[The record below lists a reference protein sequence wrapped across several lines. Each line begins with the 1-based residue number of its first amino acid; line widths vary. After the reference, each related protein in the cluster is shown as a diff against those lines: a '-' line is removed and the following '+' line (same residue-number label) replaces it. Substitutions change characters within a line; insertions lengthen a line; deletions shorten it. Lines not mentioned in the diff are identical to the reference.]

1 MLRRSF
7 TAVLEKNATFGG
19 SFETEPY
26 EVGWATEAR
35 FFIRVLNV
43 SGERVLLAGKVQI
56 SPDGI
61 SWCDEGTSLPQI
73 SQAGLY
79 SVKVREFGNWLR
91 LRCELS
97 GAESSVKVLIYLA
110 LKE

>member
-7 TAVLEKNATFGG
+7 TAVLEKNAAF
-19 SFETEPY
+19 SEDFETEPY

-35 FFIRVLNV
+35 FFVRVLNL
-43 SGERVLLAGKVQI
+43 SGDQTLFAGKVQI

-61 SWCDEGTSLPQI
+61 SWCDEGTVMPQI
-73 SQAGLY
+73 SQPGLY
-79 SVKVREFGNWLR
+79 SCRVREFGNWLR
-91 LRCELS
+91 LQCELS
-97 GAESSVKVLIYLA
+97 GAQPAVKVLIYLA